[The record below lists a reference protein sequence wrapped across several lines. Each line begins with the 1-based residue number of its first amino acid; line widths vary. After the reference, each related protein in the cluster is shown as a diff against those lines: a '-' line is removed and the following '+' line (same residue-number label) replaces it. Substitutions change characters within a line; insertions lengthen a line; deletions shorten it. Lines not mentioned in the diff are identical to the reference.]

1 MPPTDSTLIYLTR
14 FISRM
19 PVNFYVP
26 LCYIPPSPA
35 PTMLYD
41 GHGRDKI
48 LCFGSRLLLLELEQM
63 SGKFGDCQLELF
75 FKFRI
80 GCSQHVRSTARIQCS
95 HSKLLTAVFWIPTRS
110 NFQMNTWKLSI
121 DLLGRQTAIQSYTSA
136 DCSTKVTGTFTAA
149 IKSKKNSNF
158 TYGNN
163 NFLFYNFASLITI
176 LFCWWCN

>member
-80 GCSQHVRSTARIQCS
+80 ECSQHVRSTARIECF
-95 HSKLLTAVFWIPTRS
+95 HSELLTVLFWIRTRPE
-110 NFQMNTWKLSI
+110 FQMNTWKLFI
-121 DLLGRQTAIQSYTSA
+121 DLLGRQTRIQSYKSA
-136 DCSTKVTGTFTAA
+136 DYSTKVTGTFSVA
-149 IKSKKNSNF
+149 IKSKKLKL
-158 TYGNN
+158 Y
-163 NFLFYNFASLITI
+163 L
-176 LFCWWCN
+176 WQ